1 MADKDKDKA
10 EKKHITIGD
19 MMHIFT
25 AGFDIFFKDY
35 LDSNGSMVPTHERM
49 TECIAWYNSNIEF
62 ILLNVQCPVERVQEI
77 NMRNY
82 MWAFACCWTASE
94 NIKLILN
101 PKKP

>member
-1 MADKDKDKA
+1 MKYLFIDLLYKTKMADKDKA

-49 TECIAWYNSNIEF
+49 TED
-62 ILLNVQCPVERVQEI
+62 LLQAFDGEKHRFVIVERG
-77 NMRNY
+77 
-82 MWAFACCWTASE
+82 FPS
-94 NIKLILN
+94 K
-101 PKKP
+101 